1 MSDPL
6 GAGTL
11 SGAVDD
17 VQGLVTTT
25 YVPVMVGAIL
35 FGVGLRIA
43 FRWVRR
49 AGAKAGG

>member
-1 MSDPL
+1 MTDPL

-11 SGAVDD
+11 AGAVDD
-17 VQGLVTTT
+17 VQGLVTGT
-25 YVPVMVGAIL
+25 YVPVMIGAII

-49 AGAKAGG
+49 AATKAGG